1 MTSNY
6 HIRWPEYG
14 IFITAEHSIR
24 HSCRHS
30 LHVLWALFLTL
41 LTLRYSK
48 YFHLTL
54 LLRKPNLRN
63 DLAKFMNR
71 ASGRVK
77 HNFKLVCF
85 ISRRTSLYHVSWSQ
99 FLIMKP
105 PLSKSPSKGY
115 SPKNRTIIELLRI
128 YSQSVKLQ
136 RWRDKLSEK
145 WHRRVR
151 MLMCKYTMSQLG
163 KQALA
168 AVTLYLI
175 GHNPVMKT
183 SF

>member
-41 LTLRYSK
+41 LTPRYSK
-48 YFHLTL
+48 YFHLAL

-105 PLSKSPSKGY
+105 PLSKVL
-115 SPKNRTIIELLRI
+115 PKDIHQRTELSLSYWEFI
-128 YSQSVKLQ
+128 VSQSNYKGEGISCQ
-136 RWRDKLSEK
+136 RSGIDVSGCLCVNTPCHS
-145 WHRRVR
+145 
-151 MLMCKYTMSQLG
+151 
-163 KQALA
+163 
-168 AVTLYLI
+168 
-175 GHNPVMKT
+175 
-183 SF
+183 